1 MKIKVL
7 AGTLAIAAVAG
18 TAFYWAAMGAT
29 PMVSASSA
37 LSVKSAV
44 LSESAAKAL
53 LNNTQQHREWV
64 SLQVGSAGV
73 RVFVAYPWRSDRAP
87 SVVLTTQGQSASPWS
102 RGQALQLALEGYIA
116 VVPDV
121 LSGKAPNGG
130 DSDSFSSPE
139 AVAAALNSMDRG
151 EIERR
156 VNAAREYAS
165 SLPAA
170 NGQTV
175 SVELNPSSRSLNAV
189 VDAPLAGIRSGSFSL
204 DAAGWPKAMT
214 FLNVQTNNHPI
225 AGANPNAP
233 EDHSMH
239 MAQMGGMQMNMAGMN
254 HIGMAMAQDQGKKGG
269 GGGPRGYPAGKLAD
283 LPAGTFTARSTIAN
297 SKLKKE
303 FVDIPMG
310 GVKLHTWVEYPDGDA
325 KAPIVLVMQHGPG
338 MDDWQRALAD
348 QLALQGFIAIAPDL
362 HSGLGPN
369 GGNYDSFG
377 GTDEVMRA
385 TARVNPDEQQA
396 RYRAAFEWGK
406 KLPRWNGKVATIG
419 FCMGGGNSF
428 RYAVENPEVA
438 AAVVYYGAT
447 PKKDQLA
454 KIKAPVLA
462 FYGEDDARV
471 TAAAEPTAAD
481 MKEFGKP
488 FEYHI
493 YPHATHG
500 FLEFQD
506 LAGNP
511 NATSDSWNRTIMFL
525 KSHTM

>member
-1 MKIKVL
+1 MKIRAL
-7 AGTLAIAAVAG
+7 TETLTLAAVAG
-18 TAFYWAAMGAT
+18 VAFYWGAKPFSQHLSKAASMN
-29 PMVSASSA
+29 SAA
-37 LSVKSAV
+37 VKSTV
-44 LSESAAKAL
+44 LSESAAHAL

-64 SLQVGSAGV
+64 SLEVGGKGV
-73 RVFVAYPWRSDRAP
+73 RAFVAYPWRSDRAP
-87 SVVLTTQGQSASPWS
+87 SVVVTTKGQSADEWS
-102 RGQALQLALEGYIA
+102 RAQALELALEGYIA

-121 LSGKAPNGG
+121 LSGMAPNGG
-130 DSDSFSSPE
+130 DSDSFANSQAIAS
-139 AVAAALNSMDRG
+139 ALDHMDRM
-151 EIERR
+151 EVERR

-170 NGQTV
+170 SGQTL
-175 SVELNPSSRSLNAV
+175 SVELSPADGRLSAV
-189 VDAPLAGIRSGSFSL
+189 VDAPIAGIRSGSFAL
-204 DAAGWPKAMT
+204 DTRGWPKAMT
-214 FLNVQTNNHPI
+214 FLAVQTNNHPI
-225 AGANPNAP
+225 AGANPNMP

-239 MAQMGGMQMNMAGMN
+239 MAMGMDMSHMNMPGML
-254 HIGMAMAQDQGKKGG
+254 MAQDQGKKGG
-269 GGGPRGYPAGKLAD
+269 GGPRGYPVGKLPD
-283 LPAGTFTARSTIAN
+283 LPAGTFNAHTIVTE

-303 FVDIPMG
+303 FVDIPLAG
-310 GVKLHTWVEYPDGDA
+310 GVKLHTWVEYPEGDG

-348 QLALQGFIAIAPDL
+348 QLAVQGFIAIAPDL

-369 GGNYDSFG
+369 GGNYDSFS
-377 GTDEVMRA
+377 GTDQVMRA

-396 RYRAAFEWGK
+396 RYRAALDWGK
-406 KLPRWNGKVATIG
+406 KLPRWSGKIATIG

-428 RYAVENPEVA
+428 RFAVENPEVA

-447 PKKDQLA
+447 PKKETLS
-454 KIKAPVLA
+454 KLKAPVLA

-481 MKEFGKP
+481 MKEYGKS
-488 FEYHI
+488 FEFHI

-511 NATSDSWNRTIMFL
+511 AATSDSWMRTITFL
-525 KSHTM
+525 KQHTS

>member
-1 MKIKVL
+1 
-7 AGTLAIAAVAG
+7 
-18 TAFYWAAMGAT
+18 
-29 PMVSASSA
+29 
-37 LSVKSAV
+37 
-44 LSESAAKAL
+44 
-53 LNNTQQHREWV
+53 
-64 SLQVGSAGV
+64 VGSAGV

-87 SVVLTTQGQSASPWS
+87 SVVVTTKGQSASIWS
-102 RGQALQLALEGYIA
+102 RGEALQLALEGYIA
-116 VVPDV
+116 VVPDL
-121 LSGKAPNGG
+121 LSGMAPDGG
-130 DSDSFSSPE
+130 DSDSFAGPQ
-139 AVAAALNSMDRG
+139 AIAAALDRMDRN
-151 EIERR
+151 EIDRR

-170 NGQTV
+170 SGQTV
-175 SVELNPSSRSLNAV
+175 SVELNPADARVSAV
-189 VDAPLAGIRSGSFSL
+189 IDAPLAGIRSGSFAL
-204 DAAGWPKAMT
+204 DANGWTKAMT
-214 FLNVQTNNHPI
+214 FLAVQTNNHPI
-225 AGANPNAP
+225 AGANPNMP

-239 MAQMGGMQMNMAGMN
+239 MAMGMDMSHMNMV
-254 HIGMAMAQDQGKKGG
+254 GMAMAQAPDQGKKG

-283 LPAGTFTARSTIAN
+283 LPAGTFTAHSTIAN

-303 FVDIPMG
+303 FVDIAMG
-310 GVKLHTWVEYPDGDA
+310 GVKLHTWVEYPDGDG
-325 KAPIVLVMQHGPG
+325 KAPMIIVMQHGPG

-396 RYRAAFEWGK
+396 RYKAAYEWGK
-406 KLPRWNGKVATIG
+406 KLARWNGKVASIG

-428 RYAVENPEVA
+428 RFAVENPELA

-447 PKKDQLA
+447 PKKDQLS
-454 KIKAPVLA
+454 KVKAPVLA

-481 MKEFGKP
+481 MKEFGKS

-511 NATSDSWNRTIMFL
+511 NATSDSWSRTIVFL